1 MINISKE
8 ILTTLGESVVKYW
21 AGDKSK
27 QFKYQHLNGL
37 KSKIADSGVACRDV
51 DNAFQYLRRRKYI
64 SIKIIDKKKNVV
76 LTAKGAAQYAKY
88 CNLCGEKRRD
98 NKLTLV
104 CFEIPEQKR
113 ELRDFVRRRLQENGF
128 ILTGR
133 GVYLSTNKINNNFK
147 FMVHLYG
154 LEKFIMWGEYKS
166 EHSLQ
171 S

>member
-1 MINISKE
+1 MINISKD
-8 ILTTLGESVVKYW
+8 ILTRLGESVVKYW

-27 QFKYQHLNGL
+27 QFNYQQLNSFR
-37 KSKIADSGVACRDV
+37 KKIADSGVARRDI

-64 SIKIIDKKKNVV
+64 SINSFEKKKTIV

-88 CNLCGEKRRD
+88 CTLCGNKRRD

-133 GVYLSTNKINNNFK
+133 GVYLSTHKINNNFK
-147 FMVHLYG
+147 FMIHLYG
-154 LEKFIMWGEYKS
+154 LEKFIMWGEYKP